1 MAESTV
7 TRTML
12 ARPTKVAT
20 SITRDSD
27 NHSETPP
34 FGLLVRSSAVDFT
47 ESNTPAAFRTDQSTP
62 TATSRMTNRQIEY
75 RNVTLTTD
83 HGLTRETTSRAR
95 RPPPRVAVR
104 LAAPEVAPSAAA
116 RGR

>member
-1 MAESTV
+1 M
-7 TRTML
+7 ML
-12 ARPTKVAT
+12 ARPTRVAI

-27 NHSETPP
+27 SHSATPP

-47 ESNTPAAFRTDQSTP
+47 ESKTPAAFSTDHSTP
-62 TATSRMTNRQIEY
+62 TATSRITNRQIEY

-95 RPPPRVAVR
+95 RPLLRVAAR
-104 LAAPEVAPSAAA
+104 LAAPAVAP
-116 RGR
+116 